1 MSDRGDLEFLRDIK
15 EAINRIHSYTS
26 GIDYKEFQKDNKTQ
40 DAVVRNLEII
50 GEATKNISKEF
61 KKKYPD
67 IPWKEM
73 AGTRDKVIHFY
84 FGVNYDIVWSIS
96 KDELPSVIKQVNK
109 AIRSES
115 K

>member
-15 EAINRIHSYTS
+15 EAISRINSYTN
-26 GIDYKEFQKDNKTQ
+26 GIEYKEFQKDTKTQ

-50 GEATKNISKEF
+50 GEAVKNISKEF
-61 KKKYPD
+61 KKKYTD
-67 IPWKEM
+67 MPWKEM

-84 FGVNYDIVWSIS
+84 FGVNYDVVWSIS
-96 KDELPSVIKQVNK
+96 KDELPFVINQVNK

>member
-1 MSDRGDLEFLRDIK
+1 MSDRGDIEFLRDIK
-15 EAINRIHSYTS
+15 EAINRIDSYTS
-26 GIDYKEFQKDNKTQ
+26 GIEYKEFQKDSKTQ
-40 DAVVRNLEII
+40 DAVVRNLEVI

-67 IPWKEM
+67 IPWKQM

>member
-1 MSDRGDLEFLRDIK
+1 
-15 EAINRIHSYTS
+15 
-26 GIDYKEFQKDNKTQ
+26 
-40 DAVVRNLEII
+40 
-50 GEATKNISKEF
+50 
-61 KKKYPD
+61 
-67 IPWKEM
+67 M